1 MHEKTTNNTKQL
13 KEGDEKFPETHKE
26 NTKKHNI
33 TTKGC
38 KMTTIKYKNNFKT
51 RKTATV
57 RHKMIYKSCFLSLSF
72 WVFRSFSLPVRVFY
86 MSVL

>member
-38 KMTTIKYKNNFKT
+38 KMTTIKWKNNFQET
-51 RKTATV
+51 
-57 RHKMIYKSCFLSLSF
+57 
-72 WVFRSFSLPVRVFY
+72 
-86 MSVL
+86 

>member
-1 MHEKTTNNTKQL
+1 MPNDYKRLKKRPLEHTFFNQMHEKTTNNTKQL

-38 KMTTIKYKNNFKT
+38 KMTTIK
-51 RKTATV
+51 
-57 RHKMIYKSCFLSLSF
+57 
-72 WVFRSFSLPVRVFY
+72 
-86 MSVL
+86 